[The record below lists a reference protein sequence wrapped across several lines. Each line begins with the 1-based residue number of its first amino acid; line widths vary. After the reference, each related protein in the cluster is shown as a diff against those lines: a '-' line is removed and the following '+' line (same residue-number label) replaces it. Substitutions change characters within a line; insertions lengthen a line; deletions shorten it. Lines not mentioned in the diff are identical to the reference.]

1 MGHPAPGAGDE
12 VATERANLSARPSL
26 SEFSKTRLGSRNQLC
41 FFEIIR
47 GPQALLAFLSLS
59 RRYIDWMSFLA
70 AIVQLSSFLGE
81 SRVSFPIL

>member
-1 MGHPAPGAGDE
+1 MKG
-12 VATERANLSARPSL
+12 RAFRLALPFRI
-26 SEFSKTRLGSRNQLC
+26 SKTRLGSRNQLC

-47 GPQALLAFLSLS
+47 GPQAVLAFLSLS

-81 SRVSFPIL
+81 SRVSLPIL